1 MSKFNLYEV
10 GGDWNVTKGVLIST
24 HKTKEA
30 VRKRMMIEA
39 KKRVPKVYYYR
50 DNLIADHITIIDYGS
65 YTKFLAIE
73 EVKDELY

>member
-10 GGDWNVTKGVLIST
+10 GGDWNVSTGTLIST

-30 VRKRMMIEA
+30 ARKRMVTEA
-39 KKRVPKVYYYR
+39 KKRIKHVYYYR

-73 EVKDELY
+73 EVKDELH

>member
-10 GGDWNVTKGVLIST
+10 RSDWNLTKGTLIST
-24 HKTKEA
+24 HKTQEA
-30 VRKRMMIEA
+30 ARRRIMTEA

-50 DNLIADHITIIDYGS
+50 DNLLTPNITIVDFGS

-73 EVKDELY
+73 EVKDDN

>member
-10 GGDWNVTKGVLIST
+10 GGDWNVAKGVLIST
-24 HKTKEA
+24 HKTQEA
-30 VRKRMMIEA
+30 ARRRMMTEA

-50 DNLIADHITIIDYGS
+50 YNLIADNITIIDFGS
-65 YTKFLAIE
+65 YTKFLSIE

>member
-10 GGDWNVTKGVLIST
+10 GGDWNVAKGVLIST
-24 HKTKEA
+24 HKTQEA
-30 VRKRMMIEA
+30 ARRRMIVEA

-50 DNLIADHITIIDYGS
+50 DNLIADNISIIDYGS

-73 EVKDELY
+73 EVKSDN